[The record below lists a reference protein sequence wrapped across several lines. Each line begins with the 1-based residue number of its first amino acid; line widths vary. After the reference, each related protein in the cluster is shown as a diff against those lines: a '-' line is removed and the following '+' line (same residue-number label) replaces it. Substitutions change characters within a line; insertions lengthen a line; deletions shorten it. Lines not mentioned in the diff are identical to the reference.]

1 MRRGACPCS
10 HTHVLGIP
18 LLAMPRASCMVSV
31 YVDVPEHRGLHA
43 VGPQHLLDARGAAVC
58 QGHWRALSP
67 APPGRASL
75 NARSIE
81 SAGEVQLGNS
91 ANLCGAWNALPAR
104 KRWIGV
110 SFRADAAASARRRQV
125 AVLAG
130 LAHTCAATHGQSE
143 RHEWPECGLHYRR
156 RSWHCLATAR
166 HAQVRAGLGASRPP
180 VPDRQPHDLGAG
192 YRAHAPT
199 RA

>member
-1 MRRGACPCS
+1 MGPNIFWTLAVLQCVKATGAPCP
-10 HTHVLGIP
+10 P
-18 LLAMPRASCMVSV
+18 P
-31 YVDVPEHRGLHA
+31 
-43 VGPQHLLDARGAAVC
+43 
-58 QGHWRALSP
+58 
-67 APPGRASL
+67 PPGRASL

-81 SAGEVQLGNS
+81 SAGEVQLGNA

-166 HAQVRAGLGASRPP
+166 HAQVRTGLGASRPSP
-180 VPDRQPHDLGAG
+180 CPTHSVTTWGPDTGLTHQHVLEACAGGTASGSRAARGGVGGAH
-192 YRAHAPT
+192 RRT
-199 RA
+199 TC